1 MKISNEFR
9 VAASLEQAWELLT
22 DIEAIAPCLPGARL
36 TGSDGDAY
44 QGTMKVKVGPI
55 TAEYSGTATI
65 TELDEAGRRV
75 LLSASGRD
83 SRGAGNASA
92 EIEATMVEDSSGS
105 GHGTVVSI
113 DTELRVAG
121 KVAQFGRGVMAD
133 VSTKLIGQFAECV
146 EAKLADVAVAAGS
159 SDDTAG
165 PSAVPAEEV
174 SDIPPSQ
181 DESTTGTDR
190 ADTRADLGDLGSEG
204 TASAAEQDDDND
216 ALDLLDVAGAALAKR
231 LVPVALVV
239 IVVVVL
245 LVLLL

>member
-55 TAEYSGTATI
+55 TAEYSGTATV

-133 VSTKLIGQFAECV
+133 VSTKLIGQFAECI
-146 EAKLADVAVAAGS
+146 EAKLADAAAAKAPSG
-159 SDDTAG
+159 DTAV
-165 PSAVPAEEV
+165 PSGVPAEEA

-190 ADTRADLGDLGSEG
+190 ADTRADLGSEG
-204 TASAAEQDDDND
+204 TASAAEQDDNND

>member
-44 QGTMKVKVGPI
+44 KGTMKVKVGPI

-65 TELDEAGRRV
+65 TELDETGRRV

-133 VSTKLIGQFAECV
+133 VSTKLIGQFAECI
-146 EAKLADVAVAAGS
+146 EAKLADAAAAKAPSG
-159 SDDTAG
+159 DTAV
-165 PSAVPAEEV
+165 PSGVPAEEV

-190 ADTRADLGDLGSEG
+190 ADTRGDLGSEG
-204 TASAAEQDDDND
+204 TASAADPDDNND

-245 LVLLL
+245 LALLL